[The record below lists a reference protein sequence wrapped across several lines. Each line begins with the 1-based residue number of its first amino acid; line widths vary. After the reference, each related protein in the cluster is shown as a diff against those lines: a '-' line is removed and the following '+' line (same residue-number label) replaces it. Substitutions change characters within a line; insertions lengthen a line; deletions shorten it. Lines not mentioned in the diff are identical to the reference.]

1 MAGFKKISL
10 YRGQSRLTAEADTIL
25 TNANQYYHILGVYSD
40 GNALGFTTLVDGKI
54 TFNGHDGTAFIM
66 NGVSDLA
73 VDKNCKLSYGLYK
86 NGVLIP
92 GAESPH
98 DFEHA
103 NQTILL
109 AINFLITLNKNDY
122 LEVYAK
128 SDIAAT
134 TLTVTSLVTTYMGT
148 I

>member
-1 MAGFKKISL
+1 MAGWKKISL
-10 YRGQSRLTAEADTIL
+10 YRGQSRLTAPSNVIL
-25 TNANQYYHILGVYSD
+25 TNAEQYYHVTGTYSD
-40 GNALGFTTLVDGKI
+40 GNALGFTTLADGKI
-54 TFNGHDGTAFIM
+54 TFNGHDGTAFVMTGI
-66 NGVSDLA
+66 SDLS

-109 AINFLITLNKNDY
+109 AINFLITLNRGDY

-128 SDIAAT
+128 SSIANT
-134 TLTVTSLVTTYMGT
+134 TLTITSLVTTYLGT